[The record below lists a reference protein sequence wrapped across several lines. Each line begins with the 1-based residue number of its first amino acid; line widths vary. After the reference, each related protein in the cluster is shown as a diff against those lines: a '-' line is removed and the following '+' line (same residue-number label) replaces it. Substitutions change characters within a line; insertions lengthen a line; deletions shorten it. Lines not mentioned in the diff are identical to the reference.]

1 MNRLGFALS
10 TFASVCYPLVTAAQ
24 AQESAALGELRGGDT
39 PELRARLLPAT
50 VVPLIVE
57 GSVEQTPH
65 GAPGAWSGYWKEA
78 AQPYGTDLCRRRT
91 HYRSFFNLE
100 AGKPGASDAMQV
112 EASHLYSLDSFAL
125 IHPRTA
131 TKERCGGQ
139 TIFFQS
145 PETRLSVDFDM
156 ARKLARL
163 IDAARAN
170 GPIDFQISCTSDP
183 LVAKCSDQPRRDF
196 AALDI
201 TSLSNIDYPM
211 AYKTISED
219 RLPSGGTTRI
229 RQAMGPIDGKWQ
241 KPTFRFA
248 SRRHERQVWV
258 VTLDEGTDGQIEIKM
273 RSDFVIY

>member
-1 MNRLGFALS
+1 MSRLGFVLS
-10 TFASVCYPLVTAAQ
+10 TFASVCCPSATAAQ
-24 AQESAALGELRGGDT
+24 TRESVTLGELRGGDA
-39 PELRARLLPAT
+39 PELRARLLPAS

-57 GSVEQTPH
+57 GTVERTPH
-65 GAPGAWSGYWKEA
+65 GAPGSWSGYWKEA

-100 AGKPGASDAMQV
+100 AGKPGATNATQV
-112 EASHLYSLDSFAL
+112 EARRLYSLDGFAL
-125 IHPRTA
+125 IRPHTA
-131 TKERCGGQ
+131 TKERCEGQ

-170 GPIDFQISCTSDP
+170 GPIDFQITCTSDP

-211 AYKTISED
+211 ANKTISED
-219 RLPSGGTTRI
+219 RAASGRTTRI
-229 RQAMGPIDGKWQ
+229 RQATGPEGGKWQ
-241 KPTFRFA
+241 KPTFHFA
-248 SRRHERQVWV
+248 GRSHERQIWV
-258 VTLDEGTDGQIEIKM
+258 VTLDEGTDGQVEVKM